1 MRLSI
6 HRYDE
11 TPLGLKDKSFVFTNS
26 ERGLLACTRKWWFS
40 EVEALRPRQASDRP
54 LRYGA
59 AWASTIEDVQRWW
72 MRHDCAYPEDGEWV
86 CAWCTGSG
94 CTTCQ
99 QTGHG
104 IVRRILADWNA
115 IADRG
120 LASSDDWE
128 PEKDAEGIRRALYG
142 WFRASGTRAVPEG
155 YRVVGVE
162 CSFAAPVLDLNQK
175 PYRSA
180 LYMVQDVDR
189 QNRPYWRL
197 ARTGESRHANAS
209 KKSWPWVQ
217 IGKLDA
223 LWQDRSTNDLVI
235 WEGKTSKSAEG
246 YLQGLSVDPQVPG
259 YAWLLSHHLKK
270 YNARRVAG
278 FIYDVTSSSFQADPT
293 LLAAKPVPVLDADGN
308 VMKSKGR
315 NVYQTDAEGNVI
327 ERSPGFSKVGS
338 VPSWRFEQALKN
350 HPEFDPSDYREHL
363 SRLLTDVDSKLYVRE
378 FATVGPEVV
387 KRYAREVYGIAQRLS
402 ALRLAAQRVG
412 SPEETDVYFPRN
424 AYCRY
429 GGSVKCGWKG
439 VCVNDGELPRSD
451 YDVEAN
457 VKWFEGE
464 KVENKAQMSV
474 LELGW

>member
-1 MRLSI
+1 MRVNI

-11 TPLGLKDKSFVFTNS
+11 KPLGLKDRSFVFTNS

-40 EVEALRPRQASDRP
+40 EVEGLRPRQASDRP

-72 MRHDCAYPEDGEWV
+72 MERDEAYPEDGEWF
-86 CAWCTGSG
+86 CPWCSGSACERCHYTGDG
-94 CTTCQ
+94 VTK
-99 QTGHG
+99 
-104 IVRRILADWNA
+104 RILNDWNR
-115 IADRG
+115 IAEQG
-120 LASSDDWE
+120 LASSDEWE

-142 WFRASGTRAVPEG
+142 WFRASGTRAVPED

-162 CSFAAPVLDLNQK
+162 CSFAAPVVDLK
-175 PYRSA
+175 GRPYRSSLVLA
-180 LYMVQDVDR
+180 RDIDR
-189 QNRPYWRL
+189 KGNSHWRL
-197 ARTGESRHANAS
+197 ARTGEAKRTDT
-209 KKSWPWVQ
+209 KKVTWPWMQ

-223 LWQDRSTNDLVI
+223 LWQDRRTGDLVI

-259 YAWLLSHHLKK
+259 YAWLLNHHLAHFGAK
-270 YNARRVAG
+270 RVSG
-278 FIYDVTSSSFQADPT
+278 FIYDVSSSAFQADPT
-293 LLAAKPVPVLDADGN
+293 FLAAKPVPVLDADGN
-308 VMKSKGR
+308 VQKVKGR
-315 NVYQTDAEGNVI
+315 NVYQMDADGNVI
-327 ERSPGFSKVGS
+327 ERSPGFSKVGT

-350 HPEFDPSDYREHL
+350 HPEFNPSDYKDHL
-363 SRLLTDVDSKLYVRE
+363 CRLLTDVDSKLYVRE

-387 KRYAREVYGIAQRLS
+387 HRYAREVYGIAQRLA
-402 ALRLAAQRVG
+402 ALRANAQKLTHAD
-412 SPEETDVYFPRN
+412 ETDVHFPRN

-451 YDVEAN
+451 YDLEAN
-457 VKWFEGE
+457 VRWFDEDKKKSE
-464 KVENKAQMSV
+464 KQTKL